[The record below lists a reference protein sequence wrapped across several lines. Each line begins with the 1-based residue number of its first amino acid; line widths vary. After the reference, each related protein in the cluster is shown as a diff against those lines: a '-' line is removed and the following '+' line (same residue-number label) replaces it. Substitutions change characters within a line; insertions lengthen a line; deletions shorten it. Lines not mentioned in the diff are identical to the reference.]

1 MQENIIALSEHIVDD
16 DFRVEFEVSPI
27 FDLKHIEDT
36 QKKEIYDAI
45 SSIEDTQKAIHS
57 KIESLNEDIDRLTNH
72 ADGIDYTVAVSCGI
86 LCGIIDSLFVGE
98 FDYEGALKKSQDK
111 VNEYVKKKAE
121 KIRTKEAV
129 KTAIEKAKAK
139 AAAQGKKLTDKDI
152 KELKEKVTKGIKETF
167 EKFEASDSEN
177 GTVNSLRRAISK
189 LEGYYKI
196 ASDNMFKGIKG
207 MNTASHHLDDLA
219 HHPTL
224 LGFCAAIIGEFFKA
238 GIFVDKNGDW
248 HLIVG
253 KWDDEQKKKFFSL
266 VFSIVIAALLRWM
279 LNSVTSKYKD
289 EIDEKLPKP
298 IAKILKLLVNTP
310 LAIVALKHAV
320 NVFDNW
326 WGHLASDMAGSSN
339 TPGAGMGIPG
349 LFVCILKEISSISP
363 LNYTKLPKLVDE
375 IYTQKR
381 FDMRDE
387 LAVINE
393 LGRQCIPVLLG
404 DVLTRTI
411 YFVRHLVMELHNK
424 DSFMDVDWKNVIPF
438 NNRTITRLLVI
449 ESGTFTTCDIA
460 DAAIRSAIQNG
471 GNVYNPELYTDFILR
486 VNIVGI
492 GRFAIALGSDIKMV
506 GKRKDGIDEKI
517 FLQNKYSLLD
527 SAIVSYKQEG
537 VWLTA
542 SETASSISHLK
553 ETACKSLL
561 LYNEVARRLD
571 KDFETLNTHIQQIN
585 ESDPEFSEELL
596 NMLD

>member
-189 LEGYYKI
+189 LEGHYKI

-224 LGFCAAIIGEFFKA
+224 LGFCAAVIGEFFKA
-238 GIFVDKNGDW
+238 GIFVD
-248 HLIVG
+248 
-253 KWDDEQKKKFFSL
+253 
-266 VFSIVIAALLRWM
+266 
-279 LNSVTSKYKD
+279 LNS
-289 EIDEKLPKP
+289 
-298 IAKILKLLVNTP
+298 A
-310 LAIVALKHAV
+310 
-320 NVFDNW
+320 
-326 WGHLASDMAGSSN
+326 
-339 TPGAGMGIPG
+339 
-349 LFVCILKEISSISP
+349 
-363 LNYTKLPKLVDE
+363 
-375 IYTQKR
+375 
-381 FDMRDE
+381 
-387 LAVINE
+387 
-393 LGRQCIPVLLG
+393 
-404 DVLTRTI
+404 
-411 YFVRHLVMELHNK
+411 
-424 DSFMDVDWKNVIPF
+424 
-438 NNRTITRLLVI
+438 
-449 ESGTFTTCDIA
+449 
-460 DAAIRSAIQNG
+460 
-471 GNVYNPELYTDFILR
+471 
-486 VNIVGI
+486 
-492 GRFAIALGSDIKMV
+492 
-506 GKRKDGIDEKI
+506 
-517 FLQNKYSLLD
+517 
-527 SAIVSYKQEG
+527 
-537 VWLTA
+537 
-542 SETASSISHLK
+542 
-553 ETACKSLL
+553 
-561 LYNEVARRLD
+561 
-571 KDFETLNTHIQQIN
+571 TL
-585 ESDPEFSEELL
+585 
-596 NMLD
+596 